1 MKEVAYMVNYSTTM
15 NEDLFQIIGE
25 LEKPEVQESL
35 TSLLRRLPEFEK
47 SINAVS
53 NIAEFGKAVL
63 QDNEALNKY
72 DQLVSSYNV
81 NKDTVNAVLMLIEKL
96 PKLLKTIELL
106 ENITDF
112 ATSVIQD
119 KQSTEYLLNDA
130 KEYAEPILGKGKE
143 GMAFIRQVQSRAES
157 QSQNISLFT
166 IAKWIKD
173 PAVQKGLNY
182 VQAAIDVLNEKQQMN
197 HS

>member
-63 QDNEALNKY
+63 KDNEAMNKY

-96 PKLLKTIELL
+96 HKLLKTIELL

-143 GMAFIRQVQSRAES
+143 GMAFIQQVQSRAES